1 MRAVMLDD
9 REPCRRAVAD
19 ADLLVDRAARARIA
33 VERIAQ
39 PESARRPHPRAD
51 KGEQGRD
58 IRLRSHPRP
67 NIIAGPR
74 LGTASVAPFV
84 TARAGPACVRPPGSA
99 AVGGKR

>member
-39 PESARRPHPRAD
+39 PESARRPHPRAEE
-51 KGEQGRD
+51 GEQGRD

-74 LGTASVAPFV
+74 P
-84 TARAGPACVRPPGSA
+84 GPSSAERRVGKECVSTCRSRWSPYH
-99 AVGGKR
+99 